1 MCDTLGCHRFYY
13 LAPVPVL
20 DPICLSFDLRILVA
34 HLASSDSCHCQLRN
48 EISNMK
54 VYLFNEF
61 VYLITLTV
69 QKCPLEDNDHFLF
82 ICSKY
87 NNLRLVLLD
96 SIQELI
102 PTNNN
107 ADINI
112 DLCLNEN
119 RSFCFDLSKEIFK
132 AVQKYISDT
141 HCFIYDAYFINPTS
155 PIIHLFC
162 FALFILTSR
171 IFSFL

>member
-1 MCDTLGCHRFYY
+1 
-13 LAPVPVL
+13 
-20 DPICLSFDLRILVA
+20 
-34 HLASSDSCHCQLRN
+34 
-48 EISNMK
+48 MK
-54 VYLFNEF
+54 VYLFNELF
-61 VYLITLTV
+61 YLIILTV
-69 QKCPLEDNDHFLF
+69 HKCPLEDNNHFLF

-87 NNLRLVLLD
+87 NKLRLVLLD

-102 PTNNN
+102 PKHNN

-112 DLCLNEN
+112 GLCLHEN
-119 RSFCFDLSKEIFK
+119 ISFSFDLRKEIFK

-141 HCFIYDAYFINPTS
+141 HCFIYDTYFINPTS
-155 PIIHLFC
+155 PIIHLSC